1 MEAFVAALDRTTIT
15 PVARVRP
22 LQFRRLAPLLS
33 SAAEVLGHGL
43 SPFPTGAPPM
53 LCCWG
58 PRGIR
63 AREIS
68 TLHGVLRR
76 PPLTGLQQFSLREDL

>member
-1 MEAFVAALDRTTIT
+1 MEAFVAALDRTTIS

-22 LQFRRLAPLLS
+22 LLFRRLAPLLG
-33 SAAEVLGHGL
+33 SAAGYWGTA
-43 SPFPTGAPPM
+43 SPFPTGAPPI

-63 AREIS
+63 AKEVS
-68 TLHGVLRR
+68 TLDRVLRR
-76 PPLTGLQQFSLREDL
+76 SPLAGLQQFSLREDL